1 MSDLNFEDLLNN
13 MAHTENLPPPYNRYE
28 GLKKPD
34 WTPPDSV
41 FGPMWATLYLLMSF
55 AGTFKYSGGGYTH
68 SYFILKFVF
77 TVIVVIPISFAT
89 DFIIVIML

>member
-1 MSDLNFEDLLNN
+1 MTDLNFEDLLNN

-55 AGTFKYSGGGYTH
+55 AGTFKYSGGGSEIRFY
-68 SYFILKFVF
+68 SYRCYPHFFCY
-77 TVIVVIPISFAT
+77 
-89 DFIIVIML
+89 